1 MGDRNQAAVQP
12 RQTVSGA
19 IQANPKASRE
29 ERASRA
35 MIQKVQIARR
45 QLGLDDESYRAVL
58 LRITGQ
64 TSSTACT
71 VRDLDALLRE
81 FTRLGFQPRPAR
93 KTSPKAQVR
102 MIYAV
107 WADIAHL
114 LRSDADK
121 TAALRSFVKRQT
133 GVDAPEFLDAAQANK
148 VLEGLK
154 AWRTRL
160 RRNQTQENTD
170 ADA

>member
-12 RQTVSGA
+12 RQAPPAT
-19 IQANPKASRE
+19 NPK
-29 ERASRA
+29 A

-45 QLGLDDESYRAVL
+45 QLGLDDESYRAIL

-81 FTRLGFQPRPAR
+81 FTRLGFAAKPSR
-93 KTSPKAQVR
+93 KVSQKAQVR
-102 MIYAV
+102 MIYGV
-107 WADIAHL
+107 WRDIRPL
-114 LRSDADK
+114 LRSDSDP
-121 TAALRSFVKRQT
+121 AAMLRAFVKRQT
-133 GVDAPEFLDAAQANK
+133 GVDAPEFLDAVQANK
-148 VLEGLK
+148 VLEGMK

-160 RRNQTQENTD
+160 RRNQTQENPD
-170 ADA
+170 AAA